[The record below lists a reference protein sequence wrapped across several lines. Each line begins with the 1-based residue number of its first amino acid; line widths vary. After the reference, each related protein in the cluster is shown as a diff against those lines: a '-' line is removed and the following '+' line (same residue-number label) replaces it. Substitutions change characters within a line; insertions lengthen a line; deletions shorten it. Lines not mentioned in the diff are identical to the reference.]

1 MANSESSYALFI
13 NATHSFLG
21 DDSKTLTRLFFPEI
35 KIWKNM
41 VKGTESPVSLDK
53 AKALIEFEPEPP
65 V

>member
-13 NATHSFLG
+13 NATYSFLG

-41 VKGTESPVSLDK
+41 VKGTESLDSIDK
-53 AKALIEFEPEPP
+53 ARALIEFEPEHP

>member
-1 MANSESSYALFI
+1 MSNSESSYALFI
-13 NATHSFLG
+13 NATHRFLD